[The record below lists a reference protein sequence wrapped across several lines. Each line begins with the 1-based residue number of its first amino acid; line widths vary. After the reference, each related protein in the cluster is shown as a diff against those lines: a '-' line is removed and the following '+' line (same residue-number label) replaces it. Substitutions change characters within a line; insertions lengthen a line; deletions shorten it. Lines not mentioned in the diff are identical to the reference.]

1 MIQDDR
7 HPVPEVGF
15 SEGTEATGRRSG
27 KLEIHLILSRKI
39 RGGTD
44 ALASQVLPRHDGSSI
59 ENVIDR
65 LRWLTRLSARFA
77 RNDFGARRQDA
88 TVPSERGRFRW
99 ICLLADHQV
108 QRELP
113 RRLNQGFRPGG

>member
-15 SEGTEATGRRSG
+15 SEGTESAGRRG
-27 KLEIHLILSRKI
+27 RKLEIHLILPGKI

-44 ALASQVLPRHDGSSI
+44 ALAAQILPRHDGSSI

-65 LRWLTRLSARFA
+65 LRWLTGLSARFSGH
-77 RNDFGARRQDA
+77 DFRSWRQNA
-88 TVPSERGRFRW
+88 AVPSERGRLRW
-99 ICLLADHQV
+99 ICLLVDHQV
-108 QRELP
+108 KRELP
-113 RRLNQGFRPGG
+113 RR